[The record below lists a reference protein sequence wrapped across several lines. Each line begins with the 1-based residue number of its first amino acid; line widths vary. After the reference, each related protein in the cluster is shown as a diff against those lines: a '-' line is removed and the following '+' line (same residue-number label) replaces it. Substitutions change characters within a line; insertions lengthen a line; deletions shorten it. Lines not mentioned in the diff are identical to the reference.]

1 VGPVTISVP
10 QGQRLAEDKRQDA
23 LDALDILDTAPEP
36 AFEAMVDVACA
47 LFATPIAV
55 VSFVDGQRQWFKARR
70 GLLADETKR
79 DIAFCARVVDSGERL
94 VVDDALVDERF
105 AH

>member
-1 VGPVTISVP
+1 MIVPNGPSGLTA
-10 QGQRLAEDKRQDA
+10 GTTGYDALADVDRILIDPAGRDA

-55 VSFVDGQRQWFKARR
+55 VSFVDVGRQV
-70 GLLADETKR
+70 E
-79 DIAFCARVVDSGERL
+79 
-94 VVDDALVDERF
+94 
-105 AH
+105 